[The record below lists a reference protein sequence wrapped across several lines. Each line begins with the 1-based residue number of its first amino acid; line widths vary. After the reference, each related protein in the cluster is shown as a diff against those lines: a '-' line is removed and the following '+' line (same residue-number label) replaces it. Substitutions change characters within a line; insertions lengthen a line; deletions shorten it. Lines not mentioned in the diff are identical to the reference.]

1 MYEMPGPFEYKLIRR
16 ATARALERHL
26 VEELR
31 GGWERVGDV
40 IAWSE
45 HEAGRRRSD
54 YTQLIA
60 KPVVQQDASPNS
72 AA

>member
-1 MYEMPGPFEYKLIRR
+1 MPGPFEYKLIRR
-16 ATARALERHL
+16 STARALERHL

-40 IAWSE
+40 IVWSE
-45 HEAGRRRSD
+45 YDGGQRRSD

-60 KPVVQQDASPNS
+60 RAVAQEDASPSS

>member
-1 MYEMPGPFEYKLIRR
+1 MAGPFEYKLIRR
-16 ATARALERHL
+16 STARALERHL

-40 IAWSE
+40 IEWSE
-45 HEAGRRRSD
+45 YEDGRRRSD

-60 KPVVQQDASPNS
+60 KAVVHQEASPGS